1 MNKLV
6 DRYIEDN
13 RLLIKKLEIMQNESN
28 VLIFI
33 SLSKVLIIQ

>member
-13 RLLIKKLEIMQNESN
+13 RLLIKKLKIMQNESN